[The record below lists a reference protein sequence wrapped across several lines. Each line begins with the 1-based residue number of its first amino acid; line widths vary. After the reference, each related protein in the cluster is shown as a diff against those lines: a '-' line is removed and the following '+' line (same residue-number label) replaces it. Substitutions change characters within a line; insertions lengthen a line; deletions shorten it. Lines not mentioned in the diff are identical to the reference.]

1 MVCFCLT
8 RGKKV
13 MLLLNIRDVRKCRN
27 SLELNEFIEKYA
39 AEGNLSNE
47 NFDSIYWSLF
57 EEWKRA
63 LKTKPAHKPQPM
75 R

>member
-1 MVCFCLT
+1 
-8 RGKKV
+8 
-13 MLLLNIRDVRKCRN
+13 MLLLNSRDVRKCRN

-39 AEGNLSNE
+39 AEGNPSKE
-47 NFDSIYWSLF
+47 SFDSIYWNLF

-63 LKTKPAHKPQPM
+63 LKTKPPHKSQPM